1 MNFILIP
8 MRMTMQNKFSRRQAL
23 VGSGAFLISAGMAAP
38 VLALS
43 KSEAKSLINKVVKD
57 INKVLTSDQSATQ
70 RTDSF
75 EQIFKTYADVPTIAR
90 YGLGVEGR
98 SASKAQMKAFTTS
111 FRGYIARKYG
121 KQFKDVF
128 TGEIEVQG
136 TRKVK
141 SFYEVK
147 AAVRMAGKEPIEI
160 AFLVSGRSG
169 RALFFNIFVE
179 GVNMLLTERA
189 EIGAML
195 DKRGGNMDKMIKDLG
210 SAG

>member
-1 MNFILIP
+1 
-8 MRMTMQNKFSRRQAL
+8 MQSKFSRRHAL
-23 VGSGAFLISAGMAAP
+23 VSSGAFVILAGRSSP
-38 VLALS
+38 VWALS
-43 KSEAKSLINKVVKD
+43 KSEAKALIDKVVKD
-57 INKVLTSDQSATQ
+57 INKVLTSDQSVDQ

-98 SASKAQMKAFTTS
+98 SASKAQIKAFTNS

-121 KQFKDVF
+121 KQFKEVF
-128 TGEIEVQG
+128 TGEIEVKG

-147 AAVRMAGKEPIEI
+147 AAVQMAGKAPLEI
-160 AFLVSGRSG
+160 AFLVSDRSG
-169 RALFFNIFVE
+169 KTLFFNLFVE

-195 DKRGGNMDKMIKDLG
+195 DKRGGNLDEMIKDLR

>member
-1 MNFILIP
+1 
-8 MRMTMQNKFSRRQAL
+8 MQSKFSRRQAL
-23 VGSGAFLISAGMAAP
+23 LGSGAALIAAGLASP
-38 VLALS
+38 GWALS
-43 KSEAKSLINKVVKD
+43 KSEAKALIDKAVND
-57 INKVLTSDQSATQ
+57 INKVLTSDQSDAQ
-70 RTDSF
+70 RNDSF
-75 EQIFKTYADVPTIAR
+75 EQIFKTYADVPIIAR
-90 YGLGVEGR
+90 YGLGVDAR
-98 SASKAQMKAFTTS
+98 RASKAQMKAFTTN

-128 TGEIEVQG
+128 AGQIEVQG

-147 AAVRMAGKEPIEI
+147 AAVRIVEKAPLEI
-160 AFLVSGRSG
+160 AFLVSDRSG
-169 RALFFNIFVE
+169 KTLFFNLFVE

-195 DKRGGNMDKMIKDLG
+195 DKRGGNLDQMIKDLR